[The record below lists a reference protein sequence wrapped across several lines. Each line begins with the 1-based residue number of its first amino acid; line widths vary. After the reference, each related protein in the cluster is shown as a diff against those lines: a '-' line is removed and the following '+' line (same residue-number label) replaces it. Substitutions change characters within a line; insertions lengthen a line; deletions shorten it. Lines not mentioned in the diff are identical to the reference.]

1 MAEVSSTELT
11 PQQLIAKYRGYYFF
25 LQMRTLILGAALLTA
40 AAAFFAERQIIA
52 MVSAVAIYDLY
63 RFIKGTWLHH
73 QDTGRWF
80 DAELGELNRY
90 FIASSPRR
98 WLEYALLALPANAAL
113 TYLLHGGSPDTIQ
126 NLGTYTLGV
135 LAEAVSLVAGE
146 VSDLTAG
153 LASLVVDFGVVG
165 VLEYIAARWLFSKR
179 KLFFKEKT

>member
-1 MAEVSSTELT
+1 MAEASSTELS

-63 RFIKGTWLHH
+63 RLINVARLHH
-73 QDTGRWF
+73 EDTGRWF
-80 DAELGELNRY
+80 DAEINELRRY
-90 FIASSPRR
+90 FLFSSPRR

-113 TYLLHGGSPDTIQ
+113 TYLLHGGSPDAVQ
-126 NLGTYTLGV
+126 NLSTYTLGV
-135 LAEAVSLVAGE
+135 LSEAVSLVAGE

-165 VLEYIAARWLFSKR
+165 ILEYIAARWLFSKR
-179 KLFFKEKT
+179 KLSFKEKT